1 MGVTLRVA
9 RIPAR
14 LALAVG
20 FCAETLAQIAGKPT
34 IVSREKI
41 TEGLC
46 AAWTCDTTRARAE
59 LGFTAQTDLEHGLA
73 TTLAWYKEAGWLTY

>member
-1 MGVTLRVA
+1 M
-9 RIPAR
+9 PAA

-20 FCAETLAQIAGKPT
+20 FCAESLAQIAGKPS

-46 AAWTCDTTRARAE
+46 AAWTCSTARARSE
-59 LGFTAQTDLEHGLA
+59 LGFTARTDLEHGLA
-73 TTLAWYKEAGWLTY
+73 QTLAWYKEAGWLTY